1 MKRKIFLLLAMIL
14 SLSLLLTACATKNSD
29 VVTVISEDKAKEAGL
44 ALINL
49 AFDVNVTDAE
59 AEYQEN
65 SDVIHEGGSK
75 ERYIFEEPGRVYLVK
90 VAPEKGGDAYYYAS
104 VDAVTGA
111 AYRAEKYFYGATLT
125 AEQQKQADALGPLE
139 EFHPHSLLT
148 AQQEATGIVD
158 KLMKD
163 RLEPDVPTF
172 RVFPDMI
179 ETDSV
184 DFPRVQ
190 LEYFVLMENGTFYN
204 LTLCWPTM
212 ELTRVY
218 RYPQD
223 A

>member
-1 MKRKIFLLLAMIL
+1 MKRKIVILVAMIL
-14 SLSLLLTACATKNSD
+14 SFSVLLTACAQKDNTIVN
-29 VVTVISEDKAKEAGL
+29 VIGEDQAKETGL

-65 SDVIHEGGSK
+65 PDVTHADGNK
-75 ERYIFEEPGRVYLVK
+75 ERYIFEEPGRVYLVM

-104 VDAVTGA
+104 VDAVTGV

-125 AEQQKQADALGPLE
+125 AEQQKQADALGPLY
-139 EFHPHSLLT
+139 EFRPDSLLP
-148 AQQEATGIVD
+148 AQQEATGIVE

-163 RLEPDVPTF
+163 RLEPDVPTH
-172 RVFPDMI
+172 RTFPDMI

-184 DFPRVQ
+184 DFPRVR
-190 LEYFVLMENGTFYN
+190 LEYFVLMENGTIYN
-204 LTLCWPTM
+204 LTISWPTM
-212 ELTRVY
+212 ELVSVY

-223 A
+223 T